1 MPRAHLT
8 VTALSCL
15 IATSAWGIAE
25 ARSKSIVQ
33 QREVEVFQEF
43 DGRFMGGQVDPG
55 PFTLADSPVGEGQ
68 APASNAVPASLHGS
82 TIAVYRSG
90 AVVIDPDSG
99 MLVRTDAQGNKVTEL
114 AVGPGAAQLVV
125 DDANERLFV
134 TDRTG
139 DRIVVV
145 SLAKGELTQVDAF
158 STKAEPFGLA
168 LSPDGRTLLVTTVA
182 DRTLTAFNVGTGMP
196 EWNLELGPE
205 PRGVAISPQGHE
217 AMVTFLTT
225 GAVARVDLSTSTPRM
240 SFMTLDPGTRTASP
254 QVGLHNSFGNGSGGT
269 PSALD
274 PMSDE
279 GKSFARN
286 AFGVAYVG
294 HNIAVVP
301 HQLSTPH
308 LASGDFESEASGY
321 GGGNGFTS
329 PINHRLAFFATP
341 EAGDSGSVRT
351 AMAATNLHQPRALA
365 YDGNSDTLYV
375 AGFGSD
381 NVLAV
386 ADVSQASVH
395 ASWQHKVAD
404 THGACGPDGL
414 AVDPSNGQVLVYCSL
429 TRRVV
434 RLAGDPATNAAPVL
448 VSHSGELADS
458 RLSAEAQRGRE
469 LFRRGNAQE
478 ISTFGAMA
486 CASCHA
492 ETRADGLSW
501 RLQGSN
507 LQTPLL
513 GGRIAGAHPFK
524 WDGKDPD
531 IRSSLTNTVQRLGG
545 FGINVTQADE
555 LAAFLESVEPP
566 RAPSVEDPMAVARGK
581 ELFESDVT
589 GCASCHYGPLFTDQQ
604 QYDLDTNLS
613 DVDTPSLVGLAT
625 SAPYY
630 HDGSART
637 LEALL
642 RGNASIH
649 GMGQI
654 ATLTDPQIDD
664 LVQYLETL

>member
-1 MPRAHLT
+1 
-8 VTALSCL
+8 
-15 IATSAWGIAE
+15 
-25 ARSKSIVQ
+25 
-33 QREVEVFQEF
+33 
-43 DGRFMGGQVDPG
+43 
-55 PFTLADSPVGEGQ
+55 
-68 APASNAVPASLHGS
+68 
-82 TIAVYRSG
+82 
-90 AVVIDPDSG
+90 
-99 MLVRTDAQGNKVTEL
+99 
-114 AVGPGAAQLVV
+114 
-125 DDANERLFV
+125 
-134 TDRTG
+134 
-139 DRIVVV
+139 
-145 SLAKGELTQVDAF
+145 
-158 STKAEPFGLA
+158 
-168 LSPDGRTLLVTTVA
+168 
-182 DRTLTAFNVGTGMP
+182 
-196 EWNLELGPE
+196 
-205 PRGVAISPQGHE
+205 
-217 AMVTFLTT
+217 
-225 GAVARVDLSTSTPRM
+225 M
-240 SFMTLDPGTRTASP
+240 SFLSLDPGTRSP
-254 QVGLHNSFGNGSGGT
+254 AAPQFGLHGRGNGINADGGG
-269 PSALD
+269 AVD

-308 LASGDFESEASGY
+308 LASGEFESEASGY

-341 EAGDSGSVRT
+341 EAGDKSPVRT

-395 ASWQHKVAD
+395 ASWQHKVPVSEG
-404 THGACGPDGL
+404 GACGPDGL
-414 AVDPSNGQVLVYCSL
+414 AVDPSNGHVLVFCSL

-434 RLAGDPATNAAPVL
+434 RLAGDPATTNAPV
-448 VSHSGELADS
+448 VVAHSDALAQS

-531 IRSSLTNTVQRLGG
+531 ITSSLTNTVQRLGG
-545 FGINVTQADE
+545 FGINATQADE

-566 RAPSVEDPMAVARGK
+566 RTPTVEDPMAVARGK

-589 GCASCHYGPLFTDQQ
+589 GCAACHYGPLFTDQQ
-604 QYDLDTNLS
+604 QYDLDTNLG